1 MLILLVWGT
10 TLGEPT
16 AYSKTLQNS
25 KLKQKIRYLKGRPG
39 GAQTKVG
46 KILLQL
52 NYFYQGHQ
60 QPPKLIIQWKLW
72 LLKNSQNSTCNQYL
86 LSTYHMP
93 GPSVPWNLTIVS
105 LGLLLLIM
113 LFFEH
118 WSLFSP
124 STYSKHFKFPHD
136 SESSSYKLYQD
147 NFT

>member
-16 AYSKTLQNS
+16 TCSKTLQNS

-93 GPSVPWNLTIVS
+93 GTSVPWNLIIVS

-113 LFFEH
+113 LFWTLISVLSFH
-118 WSLFSP
+118 LLKTFQVSP
-124 STYSKHFKFPHD
+124 WFRVFIIQDTST
-136 SESSSYKLYQD
+136 
-147 NFT
+147 